1 MLMER
6 TQVKDSRSTR
16 PPLLRTPKEA
26 RRRPTAAHIQ
36 PPVLSRPRTLS
47 ASARTGSA
55 EVQKSKRLDFG
66 PGEVRVTALASVSV
80 AGEDNSVPKE
90 NNQDAYVAV
99 KGFCGSD
106 RAHLFAIFDG
116 HGEDGHLLTA
126 YLREKIPQVLE
137 PAVVEVL
144 AGRSSI
150 EELRQQ
156 LRALFPAVHLQMCQ
170 DLPLDSDV
178 SGSTAVVALIVE
190 GLLLCGSVG
199 DSRALLGSKGSPWRL
214 LPLTRDHRPG
224 SPRENARISER
235 GGRVEPNYDENHEPL
250 GSPRV
255 WVPGQSLPGL
265 AMSRSLGDALV
276 HRYGVT
282 PEADIVVRQLRPWD
296 RILLLASDG
305 IWTYLSNEEAL
316 QMAERNYHKRKA
328 ADTCEQLYKEAV
340 RRWKLNSSRVDDI
353 TVVTVFLN

>member
-6 TQVKDSRSTR
+6 SQAKDNRSTR
-16 PPLLRTPKEA
+16 PPLLQKQKEA

-36 PPVLSRPRTLS
+36 PPVLNRPRTLS
-47 ASARTGSA
+47 ASARTGSE
-55 EVQKSKRLDFG
+55 EVRKSKRLDFG
-66 PGEVRVTALASVSV
+66 PGEVRVTALASLSV
-80 AGEDNSVPKE
+80 PGEDNAIPKD
-90 NNQDAYVAV
+90 NNQDAYVAL

-126 YLREKIPQVLE
+126 YLREKIPKALE
-137 PAVVEVL
+137 PVVTEVL
-144 AGRSSI
+144 AGRSSS
-150 EELRQQ
+150 EALREQ
-156 LRALFPAVHLQMCQ
+156 LRVLFPAVHTQMCQ
-170 DLPLDSDV
+170 DFPLDSDV
-178 SGSTAVVALIVE
+178 SGSTAVVVLIVE

-214 LPLTRDHRPG
+214 LPLTHDHRPS
-224 SPRENARISER
+224 SPHENARICER
-235 GGRVEPNYDENHEPL
+235 GGRIEPNYDENHEPL

-255 WVPGQSLPGL
+255 WVPGQSIPGL

-282 PEADIVVRQLRPWD
+282 PEADITARQLRPWD

-328 ADTCEQLYKEAV
+328 ADTCNQLYQEAA
-340 RRWKLNSSRVDDI
+340 RRWRLNSSRVDDI